1 MRVVQKDGRHE
12 SGALDRPGTSSG
24 RAAAARP
31 ACRPRGAIR
40 CSTALRGLRILVTLV
55 LVLAL
60 LLIIAVVVFGVMLLT
75 NAEAVLSWLDGI
87 LRQVQR
93 IPFIGG
99 EDSSGGG

>member
-1 MRVVQKDGRHE
+1 MRAVRWTGR
-12 SGALDRPGTSSG
+12 A
-24 RAAAARP
+24 RAAAGQLLRDRP
-31 ACRPRGAIR
+31 ADREGRSAVRRRFG
-40 CSTALRGLRILVTLV
+40 GLRILVTLV